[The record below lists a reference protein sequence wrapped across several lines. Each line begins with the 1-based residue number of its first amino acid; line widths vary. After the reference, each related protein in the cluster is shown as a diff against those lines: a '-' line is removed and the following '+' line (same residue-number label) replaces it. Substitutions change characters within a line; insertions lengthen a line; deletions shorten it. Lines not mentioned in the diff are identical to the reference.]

1 MNIAN
6 VNTKDMSSTKTKKD
20 RKISIY
26 DYLTAKKARGEKL
39 SKLAEWMLSEEGK
52 EGIFEIVDMKA
63 VMK

>member
-1 MNIAN
+1 
-6 VNTKDMSSTKTKKD
+6 MSATKTKKD
-20 RKISIY
+20 RKVSIY

-63 VMK
+63 VKK